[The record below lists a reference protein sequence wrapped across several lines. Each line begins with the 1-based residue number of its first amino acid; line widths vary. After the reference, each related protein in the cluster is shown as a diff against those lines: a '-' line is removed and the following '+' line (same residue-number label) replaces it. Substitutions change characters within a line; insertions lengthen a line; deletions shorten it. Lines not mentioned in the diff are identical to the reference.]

1 MKHNYTIAQII
12 FGWIIYW
19 SFIFGSYYA
28 GQWTAS
34 DDHEDELE
42 RIVDWNTKQIH
53 SLGIAAATDSYNAD
67 LMIQILNLMEG
78 REVKPPSR
86 SAISGMLLSED
97 VIEDDDVPHTFEQIE
112 KDQREVD
119 QSIRAFA
126 SSNLFQAETLEN
138 ILNKLQGGN
147 YLQ

>member
-1 MKHNYTIAQII
+1 MNHSSTVAQFI
-12 FGWIIYW
+12 FGWII
-19 SFIFGSYYA
+19 IFGSYYT
-28 GQWTAS
+28 GQWMAS

-42 RIVDWNTKQIH
+42 RIVNWNTKQIH

-67 LMIQILNLMEG
+67 LMIQILNLIEG
-78 REVKPPSR
+78 QEIKPPSR
-86 SAISGMLLSED
+86 AAISDMILSQD
-97 VIEDDDVPHTFEQIE
+97 VIEDNDVPHTFEQIE

-138 ILNKLQGGN
+138 ILSKLQGGN

>member
-12 FGWIIYW
+12 FGWII
-19 SFIFGSYYA
+19 IFGSYYT

-34 DDHEDELE
+34 DDHEDKLE

-138 ILNKLQGGN
+138 ILNKLQNGH
-147 YLQ
+147 QVQ